1 MSGTAMLRSRGI
13 HYLQQ
18 LKDANIP
25 LDLIEKGQNRGELLR
40 ALGGVVAST
49 SLLGVP
55 LGHNSSFLQG
65 PAFAPPRIR
74 EAIWCGSTN
83 STTEEGK
90 ELKDPRVLTDVGDVP
105 VQEIRDC
112 GVDDDR
118 LMNVISESVSLVM
131 EQDPLRPLVL
141 GGDHSISFPVVRAVS
156 EKLGGPVDILHLDA
170 HPDIYDAFEG
180 NKYSHASSFARIMEG
195 GYARRLLQVGIRS
208 INKEGREQGKRF
220 GVEQYEMRKFSRDRH
235 FLENLKL
242 GEGVKGVYIS
252 VDVDCLDP
260 AFAPGV
266 SHIEPGGLSFRDVLN
281 ILHNLQG
288 NIVAADVVEFNPQRD
303 TVDGMTAMV
312 AAKLIADHMS
322 GASMMRSRGIH
333 YLQQMKAAKVPLD
346 LIEKG
351 QERIIDASLTLIRET
366 AKLRGEFLR
375 ALGGV
380 VASTSLLGVPLGHN
394 SSFLQGPAFA
404 PPLIREAM
412 WCGSTNSTTEQGKD
426 IKDPR
431 VLTDVGDLPVQE
443 IRDAGIDDDRLMNVV
458 SESVKLVMEQDPLR
472 PLVLGGDHSISYPVV
487 RAISEKLGGPVDIL
501 HLDAHPDIY
510 DAFEGNKYSHAS
522 SFARIMEGGYARRL
536 LQVGIRSINKEGR
549 EQGKRFGVEQYEMRT
564 FSRDRHFL
572 ENLKLGEGVKGVYI
586 SVDVDCLDPAF
597 APGVSHFEPGGLSF
611 RDAMNILHNLQ
622 GNIVGADVVEFN
634 PQRDI
639 SGGMTA
645 MVAAKFVREI
655 AARMSK

>member
-1 MSGTAMLRSRGI
+1 
-13 HYLQQ
+13 
-18 LKDANIP
+18 
-25 LDLIEKGQNRGELLR
+25 
-40 ALGGVVAST
+40 
-49 SLLGVP
+49 
-55 LGHNSSFLQG
+55 
-65 PAFAPPRIR
+65 
-74 EAIWCGSTN
+74 
-83 STTEEGK
+83 
-90 ELKDPRVLTDVGDVP
+90 
-105 VQEIRDC
+105 
-112 GVDDDR
+112 
-118 LMNVISESVSLVM
+118 
-131 EQDPLRPLVL
+131 
-141 GGDHSISFPVVRAVS
+141 
-156 EKLGGPVDILHLDA
+156 
-170 HPDIYDAFEG
+170 
-180 NKYSHASSFARIMEG
+180 
-195 GYARRLLQVGIRS
+195 
-208 INKEGREQGKRF
+208 
-220 GVEQYEMRKFSRDRH
+220 
-235 FLENLKL
+235 
-242 GEGVKGVYIS
+242 
-252 VDVDCLDP
+252 
-260 AFAPGV
+260 
-266 SHIEPGGLSFRDVLN
+266 
-281 ILHNLQG
+281 
-288 NIVAADVVEFNPQRD
+288 
-303 TVDGMTAMV
+303 
-312 AAKLIADHMS
+312 MS
-322 GASMMRSRGIH
+322 GATMMRSRGIH
-333 YLQQMKAAKVPLD
+333 YLQQMKAAKVPID

-412 WCGSTNSTTEQGKD
+412 WCGKD

-443 IRDAGIDDDRLMNVV
+443 IRDAGIDDDRLMNV
-458 SESVKLVMEQDPLR
+458 DPLR

-522 SFARIMEGGYARRL
+522 SFARIMEGNYARRL
-536 LQVGIRSINKEGR
+536 LQ
-549 EQGKRFGVEQYEMRT
+549 
-564 FSRDRHFL
+564 
-572 ENLKLGEGVKGVYI
+572 KLGEGVKGVYI
-586 SVDVDCLDPAF
+586 SVDVDCLDPGF

-639 SGGMTA
+639 YGGMTA